1 MQWLK
6 VPALSADDFYGDC
19 AQTGWK
25 YPFRPNVTG
34 RGLGAASEAER
45 ESSLQAG
52 KDDESQ
58 GKIMQDFLI

>member
-25 YPFRPNVTG
+25 YSFRPNVTG
-34 RGLGAASEAER
+34 PGQGAASETSRRSTAASWER
-45 ESSLQAG
+45 R
-52 KDDESQ
+52 
-58 GKIMQDFLI
+58 